1 MTVEDIKIL
10 RAHLNLANPCDAAI
24 LYACVIME
32 FCCVTRLGEF
42 MVPAITRFKSSK
54 HITHHNVTF
63 LRDQNNL
70 PVMKCAHKEEVQ
82 CTPQTNCIINLEA
95 ALQNHFHVNPAP
107 PNTYLFAYRDP
118 KSSLWPLSKN
128 QVTSRISAIK
138 KLCVYWN
145 SKGTACKLGEFYSA
159 SSRAFLRCCQSHGL
173 LCGRSFHPLPQ
184 APPYGS
190 CTISSSWQES
200 TWRFQ
205 LDHHAASLL
214 SESPAPKFGFFK
226 LCYGS

>member
-1 MTVEDIKIL
+1 MTVKDIKII

-32 FCCVTRLGEF
+32 FCCVTSLGEF

-70 PVMKCAHKEEVQ
+70 PVMKCAHKEEEVQ

-118 KSSLWPLSKN
+118 KSY
-128 QVTSRISAIK
+128 A
-138 KLCVYWN
+138 VYWN
-145 SKGTACKLGEFYSA
+145 SKGTACELGEFYSA
-159 SSRAFLRCCQSHGL
+159 SSRAFLRCCQSHGS

-190 CTISSSWQES
+190 CTIPSSWQES